1 MKNNNIKNNLRKYRV
16 WKTLTQEQLA
26 MELGVSLAQIRLI
39 ENEFHYPKYQ
49 TRAKICNFFNINQ
62 NQMFYKVGG
71 KNNEDNS

>member
-39 ENEFHYPKYQ
+39 ENKHHYPRYQ
-49 TRAKICNFFNINQ
+49 TRSKICVFFNINQ
-62 NQMFYKVGG
+62 NQMFYKVGA
-71 KNNEDNS
+71 NDEVNI